1 MILASIQ
8 GCIFLHQYCNC
19 QLSCLGKGICQQP
32 TLQLLLWQYRKSV
45 TIFARN
51 FYDGTFSLF
60 VKYTA
65 HGLTLMSR
73 SDSSHPAPRSLNVRW
88 NLGLSPSTRFCRWNL
103 RPVQSSFR
111 NTMESPSPAA
121 LVGTSAAGATEN
133 THLRPV
139 LLRDLDP
146 QYGRGSSSE
155 PVAHFLLG
163 RG

>member
-1 MILASIQ
+1 
-8 GCIFLHQYCNC
+8 
-19 QLSCLGKGICQQP
+19 
-32 TLQLLLWQYRKSV
+32 
-45 TIFARN
+45 
-51 FYDGTFSLF
+51 
-60 VKYTA
+60 
-65 HGLTLMSR
+65 MSR

-163 RG
+163 RRDDNIQQLKSSNGIHWYMQSHLCSGSRGRVCSPAVIAHFKPISILPSRIQSSWDFMYFCSGC